1 LTPEPARPYAWVM
14 SKHLAKHASAGLRA
28 IAVIAVA
35 AGIAAPA
42 LGETAPRPQG
52 GSQALK
58 NKPQTLPRDGSPP
71 RKAETTPEQDAAE
84 RKKLVTSLLKRLGE
98 ADDVQTAQL
107 IERGLWQLWMQSGS
121 ATIDLLMTQAVS
133 LMNEGELNKA
143 LNILD
148 IVVRLAPEYPEGWN
162 KRATV
167 LYFKEEL
174 HRSRRDIAKVLA
186 LEPRHFGAISGLG
199 LVLQAMGDKKA
210 ALEAFRR
217 ALAIHPNLTSAREA
231 VERLKPEVEGRGI

>member
-1 LTPEPARPYAWVM
+1 MFRLIKKRANV
-14 SKHLAKHASAGLRA
+14 SLRA
-28 IAVIAVA
+28 ALFVGLAVGF
-35 AGIAAPA
+35 AGSA
-42 LGETAPRPQG
+42 LAQSAPRPQG
-52 GSQALK
+52 GSETLK
-58 NKPQTLPRDGSPP
+58 KKPETLPSDGGAP
-71 RKAETTPEQDAAE
+71 RKLQTTPEQDANARRE
-84 RKKLVTSLLKRLGE
+84 LSTSLLKRLGE
-98 ADDVQTAQL
+98 ADDLQVAQL
-107 IERGLWQLWMQSGS
+107 IEKGLWKLWMRSGS

-133 LMNEGELNKA
+133 LMNEGELNKS

-148 IVVRLAPEYPEGWN
+148 IVVRLAPDFPEGWN

-167 LYFKEEL
+167 LFFKEEL

-231 VERLKPEVEGRGI
+231 ADRLKPEVEGRGI